1 MGHRTSEAKAGAA
14 VPTSAWAI
22 GTLGWLIPGGGHLLM
37 GTWQRGILQGT
48 SVCLMFLTGLAL
60 GGHLFPALGQDKQQ
74 DVNLLLQLPP
84 LIANAG
90 AGALYFVCWL
100 LKTGFTEHA
109 ERATFEYGNTFLWG
123 AGLLNYL
130 CMLDAFDIAAKR
142 KS

>member
-1 MGHRTSEAKAGAA
+1 MGKKSIEEQAGTGAPA
-14 VPTSAWAI
+14 RAWAI
-22 GTLGWLIPGGGHLLM
+22 GALGWLIPGGGHLLL
-37 GTWQRGILQGT
+37 GNWQRGILQGT

-60 GGHLFPALGQDKQQ
+60 GGHLFPAIAQDKQN
-74 DVNLLLQLPP
+74 VNLLLQVPP

-100 LKTGFTEHA
+100 LNTGFAEHA
-109 ERATFEYGNTFLWG
+109 ERATFEYGNTFLWV

-130 CMLDAFDIAAKR
+130 GMLDAFDLAAGR